1 MIKKILGILVVML
14 LILMM
19 IPISVS
25 SDATFGKTIYVD
37 DDGGADYTKIQDAI
51 DAASDDDTI
60 YVYGGIYYENL
71 VVDKSLNLVGE
82 DLFDSIIDG
91 SEKRNVINISADS
104 VKISGFTIKNS
115 HKWSYGIFVEG
126 SNNNL
131 ISDNIISENHYGIK
145 LDHSDENII
154 SNNEFFSNAIGIT
167 IFGGDDNIITDNI
180 ISQTIGSGI
189 YLRYHGSNNSISR
202 NTIYSTGWGGIDLTG
217 NYPVIVADNTFFNCG
232 LDVYYKPAKNIVS
245 NNTVNGKPLVYLYEK
260 SDLNIDNAGQII
272 LVNCENITI
281 KNQEISGTSTAIQLV
296 ETHHCTIDDNQ
307 IINSYNG
314 IYLASSEDN
323 QIINN
328 TIESIK
334 ENGISFYRHSNKNM
348 ITENTISKTGD
359 GVHFAYKCN
368 NNTISGNYILDNQQ
382 GITLG
387 SYCHNNI
394 ISENF
399 LLLNL
404 YGIDIFWF
412 ANHTTVVRNVIG
424 HNDWHGI
431 YIKDSS
437 NNNISQNNFYSN
449 GKHAFFIDAL
459 DNNWDGNYW
468 SGKKFKFL
476 PKLIFGK
483 MSINYEGPFDDGPWI
498 PWINFDHRPA
508 RKPYDIPWSS

>member
-37 DDGGADYTKIQDAI
+37 DGGGADYTKIQDAI

-60 YVYGGIYYENL
+60 YVYGGIYHENL

-91 SEKRNVINISADS
+91 GEKGNVINISADS

-202 NTIYSTGWGGIDLTG
+202 NTIYSTGWSGIDLTG

-232 LDVYYKPAKNIVS
+232 LDVYYEPAKNIVS
-245 NNTVNGKPLVYLYEK
+245 NNTVNGKPLVYLYGK
-260 SDLNIDNAGQII
+260 SDLNIGNAGQII

-307 IINSYNG
+307 ILNSYNG

-328 TIESIK
+328 TIKAIK
-334 ENGISFYRHSNKNM
+334 DEGIALYDHSNKNM
-348 ITENTISKTGD
+348 ITENTIRETGR
-359 GVHFAYKCN
+359 GVYFAYKCN
-368 NNTISGNYILDNQQ
+368 NNIISRNDVSDNKYA
-382 GITLG
+382 GINLG

-394 ISENF
+394 ISGNF
-399 LLLNL
+399 LYGNK
-404 YGIDIFWF
+404 YGIDICWF
-412 ANHTTVVRNVIG
+412 ANHTTVIRNAIG
-424 HNDWHGI
+424 CNEWYGI
-431 YIKDSS
+431 HVKDSS
-437 NNNISQNNFYSN
+437 NNNISQNNFHSN
-449 GKHAFFIDAL
+449 GKHAFFIDAF

-468 SGKKFKFL
+468 SGGKFKFL
-476 PKLIFGK
+476 PKLIFGR
-483 MSINYEGPFDDGPWI
+483 MSINYEGPFDDDWPWI
-498 PWINFDHRPA
+498 PWINFDYRPA
-508 RKPYDIPWSS
+508 RKPYDIP